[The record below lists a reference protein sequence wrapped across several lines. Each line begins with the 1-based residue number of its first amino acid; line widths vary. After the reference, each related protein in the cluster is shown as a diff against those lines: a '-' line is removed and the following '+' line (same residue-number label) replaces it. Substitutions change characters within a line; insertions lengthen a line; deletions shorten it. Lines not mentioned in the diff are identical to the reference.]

1 MARRRP
7 NIITQVKQSIPEKA
21 RVLVAVSGG
30 RDSCVLLHVL
40 TRVQRLLKLH
50 LEVCHIDHRLRPDS
64 GRDADFVASVCEQLG
79 VCCHVVALGPKPARA
94 NMEAWARAQ
103 RYLAFERLMAE
114 RKLEV
119 LVTAHNANDV
129 AETLLMRLMANKE
142 LNSIERVD
150 PRRRC
155 IRPLLGVTREQIDEY
170 VARNNV
176 PFVEDPT
183 NADTA
188 MVRNRI
194 RHKVIPLLTR
204 EFDPSMVWILSE
216 RAASIDSDCE
226 ALQQLAAQEAA
237 ALGELE
243 LKSRTWLAA
252 AVLRLKEL
260 PEALAWRVAERLI
273 EPWFGYPIGE
283 RRSRVVLAVL
293 QGVVARVQLE
303 RGVVLE
309 VVAGS
314 LRLEG
319 LVGAR

>member
-30 RDSCVLLHVL
+30 RDSCVLLHAL
-40 TRVQRLLKLH
+40 ARVQRLLRLH
-50 LEVCHIDHRLRPDS
+50 LEVCHIDHRLRPES
-64 GRDADFVASVCEQLG
+64 ASDADFVANLCGQLG
-79 VCCHVVALGPKPARA
+79 VACHVVGLGPKPARA

-103 RYLAFERLMAE
+103 RYQAFERLMAE
-114 RKLEV
+114 RRLDV

-142 LNSIERVD
+142 LNSIERFD

-155 IRPLLGVTREQIDEY
+155 VRPLLGVTREQIDEY

-204 EFDPSMVWILSE
+204 DFDPSMVWILSE

-283 RRSRVVLAVL
+283 RRSRGVLAVL
-293 QGVVARVQLE
+293 RGDVARVQLD

-309 VVAGS
+309 VIAGS
-314 LRLEG
+314 LRVQG
-319 LVGAR
+319 LQGAQ